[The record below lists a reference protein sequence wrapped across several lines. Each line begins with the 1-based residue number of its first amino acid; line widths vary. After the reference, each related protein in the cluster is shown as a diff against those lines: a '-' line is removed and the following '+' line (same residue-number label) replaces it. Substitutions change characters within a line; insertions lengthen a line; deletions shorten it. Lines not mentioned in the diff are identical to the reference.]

1 MQQVTQLR
9 YNYETYNFYIVSTNF
24 SPKKKI
30 QNNIDINFRIDRYTL
45 HDEIFSIS
53 AWNLDTLS
61 LAWSIKQEVYTENKN
76 FPDCLMKKFKKEKP
90 ALYTKLSNITHYALS
105 VMTNSNH
112 FAL

>member
-1 MQQVTQLR
+1 MESYSEYPFYATSYSITIQLW
-9 YNYETYNFYIVSTNF
+9 NIYNFYIVSTNF

-61 LAWSIKQEVYTENKN
+61 LAWSIKQEVYTENK
-76 FPDCLMKKFKKEKP
+76 
-90 ALYTKLSNITHYALS
+90 
-105 VMTNSNH
+105 
-112 FAL
+112 